1 MSSNEINFQMKKTII
16 AIIIGIGLI
25 GCEGKLTFKKKKA
38 DDEQIVVQYKEHF
51 LTDKDIRLILPKDVS
66 QEDSIKL
73 VDAYI
78 EEWVKKK
85 AIVDKAEEN
94 IDALTIKEI
103 DNKMVEY
110 RQDLL
115 INAYNNYL
123 IGKNVENSVTEE
135 EIYSYF
141 EEHKESFPL
150 TKTIVQFRGVTVN
163 KEDAAEAERLFN
175 SGKDEDFDE
184 LMKIVLIS
192 ELPYHDKDSAWYSV
206 EAMSAQ
212 FPQLNEG
219 NYLNQLQNRR
229 RVKMESESAVTLLR
243 IINLKRKGSE
253 APYDFVK
260 PTIKNL
266 LLNKRKLNLLSDLQK
281 ELYKEAINNN
291 QIKINEK

>member
-1 MSSNEINFQMKKTII
+1 MKKTII

-25 GCEGKLTFKKKKA
+25 GCKGKSMFKKKKS
-38 DDEQIVVQYKEHF
+38 DNEQIVVQYKEHF
-51 LTDKDIRLILPKDVS
+51 LTDRDIHLILPHDVS
-66 QEDSIKL
+66 KEDSVKL
-73 VDAYI
+73 VQAYI

-103 DNKMVEY
+103 ENKMIEY

-123 IGKNVENSVTEE
+123 IEKNTENSITEE
-135 EIYSYF
+135 DIYAYF

-150 TKTIVQFRGVTVN
+150 SRSIVQFRGVTVN
-163 KEDAAEAERLFN
+163 KENAADAERLFN

-184 LMKIVLIS
+184 LMKTVLAS
-192 ELPYHDKDSAWYSV
+192 EFPYHDKDSTWYSI
-206 EAMSAQ
+206 EAMTGY

-219 NYLNQLQNRR
+219 NYLNQLLNRR
-229 RVKMESESAVTLLR
+229 RVKMESDSTVTLLR
-243 IINLKRKGSE
+243 IISLKQKGSE

-266 LLNKRKLNLLSDLQK
+266 LLNKRKLNLLSDLQN

-291 QIKINEK
+291 QIRINEK